1 MADAE
6 LSIIIKARNEAKAE
20 FDKLDKQVKGLQGGT
35 GGLNTK
41 LGELNGKF
49 QSITGMSLGFATA
62 AGAAGMAVKGL
73 WEFLKSSVEETV
85 AYQSEVRD
93 LSRLLGLNTE
103 ETSRL
108 VQASDDLFISQESL
122 VTAMQAATR
131 KGVDTSIDGLKRL
144 SAQYLT
150 LNGGVERGKFL
161 MDNFGRSGADM
172 GKLMEVGADG
182 ISKAMA
188 AINDSLV
195 VTEQSLQATENY
207 KRSVDNL
214 TDAWAGFKMQVG
226 NEIIPQ
232 LDLLIRQFTK
242 GKDEI
247 ELQQEA
253 IGRLNEQLVQL
264 KKYGGMSGLT
274 AEEVAIQMKA
284 LTDEIARLKAEALGA
299 TTGTDGL
306 TGSVTA
312 LGTETSTVTQYFKQL
327 TTEMLW
333 NKIAAGM
340 TEEAAMSL
348 AWEWGLVDAQT
359 FGAYKAVE
367 RLNRIYDL
375 NKDGVIDAKEATED
389 YRLEV
394 KGLKTQVDL
403 LHDKTIDVTVNM
415 HSNGSLGG
423 GYLPV
428 FEEEQAA
435 GGPVSGN
442 TPYLVGEVGPE
453 IFVPSGSGTI
463 IPNNRLGGGGAS
475 IVINYS
481 SALSLSNQ
489 TEAETVLVPLIK
501 QALARA

>member
-6 LSIIIKARNEAKAE
+6 LSILIKARNEAKAA

-49 QSITGMSLGFATA
+49 QSLTGMSLGFATA

-85 AYQSEVRD
+85 AYQSEIRD

-131 KGVDTSIDGLKRL
+131 KGVDTSIDGIKRL
-144 SAQYLT
+144 SEQYLS
-150 LNGGVERGKFL
+150 LNDGVERGKFL

-172 GKLMEVGADG
+172 GKLLEVGAEG
-182 ISKAMA
+182 ITAAMN
-188 AINDSLV
+188 AIDDSLV

-253 IGRLNEQLVQL
+253 IGRLNEQLIQL
-264 KKYGGMSGLT
+264 KKYGGMSGLS
-274 AEEVAIQMKA
+274 ADEVAAQMKL
-284 LTDEIARLKAEALGA
+284 LTDEIARLKGETTGA
-299 TTGTDGL
+299 TTGTGGL
-306 TGSVTA
+306 TTAVTA
-312 LGTETSTVTQYFKQL
+312 LGTETSTVTQYFKAL
-327 TTEMLW
+327 TTEMLF
-333 NKIAAGM
+333 NKIAATM
-340 TEEAAMSL
+340 TEEAAMDL

-359 FGAYKAVE
+359 FGAYKSIE
-367 RLNRIYDL
+367 GLTKRYDL
-375 NKDGVIDAKEATED
+375 NRDGVIDAKEATEE
-389 YRLEV
+389 YKLEIL
-394 KGLKTQVDL
+394 GLKNAVNG
-403 LHDKTIDVTVNM
+403 LHDKTIDVTVNT
-415 HSNGSLGG
+415 HVNGGLNL

-428 FEEEQAA
+428 TPELQAE
-435 GGPVSGN
+435 GGPVSNN
-442 TPYLVGEVGPE
+442 TPYIVGEAGPE
-453 IFVPSGSGTI
+453 LFIPSGSGTI
-463 IPNNRLGGGGAS
+463 IPNNRLSGGGAT

-501 QALARA
+501 QAMARI